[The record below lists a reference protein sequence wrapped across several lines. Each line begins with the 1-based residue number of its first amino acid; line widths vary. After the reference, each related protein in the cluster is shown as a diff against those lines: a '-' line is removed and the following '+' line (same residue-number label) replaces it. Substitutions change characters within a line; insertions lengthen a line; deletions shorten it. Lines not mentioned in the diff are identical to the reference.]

1 MVDLL
6 IMLVV
11 SQIATQLTHN
21 FGTVRASAG
30 YTLAFIGLTFA
41 FPFAIIPTL
50 HAVFLG
56 SSFIG
61 MSDSNR
67 LTRKQLMVASFIFC
81 LSFSFI
87 IGHLKGFGGTLG
99 FTAFCSCLVTYLFG
113 GVIKKYHA
121 IKTSFYPN

>member
-1 MVDLL
+1 MVELL

-21 FGTVRASAG
+21 YGTVRASAG
-30 YTLAFIGLTFA
+30 FTLVFIGLTFA

-67 LTRKQLMVASFIFC
+67 LNRKQLMVASFIFC
-81 LSFSFI
+81 LSFSFM

-99 FTAFCSCLVTYLFG
+99 FTAFCSCLMTYFFCE
-113 GVIKKYHA
+113 VIKKYNGS
-121 IKTSFYPN
+121 KT